1 MTRFFTA
8 ESVTSGH
15 PDKVCDY
22 IADSILDA
30 TIALD
35 PNAHT
40 GIEVSATTDFVLVM
54 GEITATAMPN
64 VEDIV
69 RSAIREIGY
78 TRSDEGFS
86 ADTVKIVN
94 LIHGQSP
101 DIAMGV
107 NNSIESTSRGEEMDT
122 IGAGDQGMMFGY
134 ACTETEELMPLGISL
149 SHALTRRLEEVRKT
163 GILPYVRPDGKAQV
177 TVEYD
182 GGVVKRIDCIV
193 ISTQHLDSVTTDK
206 LRQDVKREVIDA
218 VVPAEL
224 VDTNTK
230 YYINPTGKFV
240 IGGPHGDSGLTGRK
254 IVVDSYGSYCPHG
267 GGATSGKDPT
277 KVDRSAAY
285 FMRYVAKNI
294 VGAGL
299 SDRVELQ
306 VAYAIGKAEPVSISI
321 NCYGTEKYPI
331 AKIEE
336 AVKKVFDFRPKA
348 IIKELALNTPIYR
361 QTTNYGNYG
370 KPHLN
375 WEQLDKVNAL
385 IKVVNGE
392 A

>member
-22 IADSILDA
+22 IADSVLDA
-30 TIALD
+30 TLALD

-54 GEITATAMPN
+54 GEITATAMPD
-64 VEDIV
+64 VEAIV
-69 RSAIREIGY
+69 RTAIKEIGY
-78 TRSDEGFS
+78 TRDDEGFN
-86 ADTVKIVN
+86 ADTVQILN
-94 LIHGQSP
+94 LLHGQSP

-107 NNSIESTSRGEEMDT
+107 NNSIENTLRGDEMDT

-134 ACTETEELMPLGISL
+134 ACTETKELMPLGISL
-149 SHALTRRLEEVRKT
+149 SHALTKRLEEVRKE
-163 GILPYVRPDGKAQV
+163 GVLPYVRPDGKAQV

-182 GGVVKRIDCIV
+182 GDKVKRIDCIV
-193 ISTQHLDSVTTDK
+193 LSTQHLDTVTTEQ
-206 LRQDVKREVIDA
+206 LRRDVKREVIDV
-218 VVPAEL
+218 VVPQGL
-224 VDTNTK
+224 IDSDTK
-230 YYINPTGKFV
+230 FFINPTGKFV

-254 IVVDSYGSYCPHG
+254 LVVDSYGSYCPHG

-299 SDRVELQ
+299 ADKVQLQ
-306 VAYAIGKAEPVSISI
+306 VAYAIGKAEPVSISVE
-321 NCYGTEKYPI
+321 CYGTEKYPV
-331 AKIEE
+331 AVIEG
-336 AVKKVFDFRPKA
+336 AVKEVFDFRPKA
-348 IIKELALNTPIYR
+348 IIKELGLNAPIYR

-370 KPHLN
+370 KSGLR
-375 WEQLDKVNAL
+375 WEELDKVDAL
-385 IKVVNGE
+385 IKVVNGDN
-392 A
+392 

>member
-40 GIEVSATTDFVLVM
+40 AIEVSATTDFVLVM
-54 GEITATAMPN
+54 GEITATALPD
-64 VEDIV
+64 VEAIV
-69 RSAIREIGY
+69 RQAIREIGY
-78 TRSDEGFS
+78 TRDDEGFS
-86 ADTVKIVN
+86 ADTVKILN
-94 LIHGQSP
+94 LLHGQSP

-107 NNSIESTSRGEEMDT
+107 NNSIENVTRGEDLDT

-149 SHALTRRLEEVRKT
+149 SHALTRRLEEVRVK

-182 GGVVKRIDCIV
+182 NGAIKRIDCIV
-193 ISTQHLDSVTTDK
+193 VSTQHLDTVTTAE
-206 LRQDVKREVIDA
+206 LREGVKREVIDV
-218 VVPAEL
+218 VVPAHL
-224 VDTNTK
+224 VDDNTAI
-230 YYINPTGKFV
+230 YINPTGKFV
-240 IGGPHGDSGLTGRK
+240 VGGPHGDSGLTGRK
-254 IVVDSYGSYCPHG
+254 LVVDSYGSYCPHG

-299 SDRVELQ
+299 CTKVQLQ
-306 VAYAIGKAEPVSISI
+306 VAYAIGKAEPVSISVE
-321 NCYGTEKYPI
+321 CYGTEKYPI
-331 AKIEE
+331 ADIEK
-336 AVKKVFDFRPKA
+336 AIRKVFDFRPKA
-348 IIKELALNTPIYR
+348 IIAELALNTPTYR
-361 QTTNYGNYG
+361 ATTNYGNYG
-370 KPHLN
+370 KSQLR
-375 WEQLDKVNAL
+375 WEQLDKVDAL
-385 IKVVNGE
+385 QKVINGDD
-392 A
+392 